1 MKKWIALLLVLTL
14 VFALSACSSGDTAS
28 TNTDTSDP
36 ADSSTQE
43 DTSTANDA
51 SEDTS
56 TEEKSYKIGLMLYSS
71 ADEATITI
79 MNGVKRAAEEANVEL
94 VIGENGGDATKT
106 GALLQTMFSQE
117 VDAIIDAT
125 WDASV
130 GITTSQQ
137 CKEKGIPLVTCD
149 VEYDDYAHLVGAN
162 NYGSGEVNGE
172 YVANWVETNWDGE
185 IEYVLA
191 MYYFAGGEGV
201 KARLDGCFDVLG
213 DKGLLPDEDH
223 IIWQDNNGT
232 TEKSKTI
239 TTDFLTAHP
248 DASKIYIITNND
260 SGALGAY
267 NAALTMGREADCM
280 ITSYNGDSF
289 ALEHLATVDES
300 CWQGTVNFN
309 LGGYGDLAIPALLE
323 ILETGED
330 NIAHELNTESF
341 IIDRDNIS
349 EYYSG

>member
-1 MKKWIALLLVLTL
+1 MKKMLTMLLVAVMVLSL
-14 VFALSACSSGDTAS
+14 VACSSGGGTKE
-28 TNTDTSDP
+28 NTDTP
-36 ADSSTQE
+36 APAEEAETAEPKAEEPQE
-43 DTSTANDA
+43 AEGN
-51 SEDTS
+51 
-56 TEEKSYKIGLMLYSS
+56 KGSYKIGLMLYASS
-71 ADEATITI
+71 DEATITI
-79 MNGVKRAAEEANVEL
+79 MNGVKRAAEEAGVEL
-94 VIGENGGDATKT
+94 VMGENGGDPTKT
-106 GALLQTMFSQE
+106 AALLQTMFSQD

-162 NYGSGEVNGE
+162 NYGSGQVNGE
-172 YVANWVETNWDGE
+172 YVANWIETNWDGE
-185 IEYVLA
+185 VEYVLA
-191 MYYFAGGEGV
+191 MYYYAGGEGV
-201 KARLDGCFDVLG
+201 KARLDGCFDTLTE
-213 DKGLLPDEDH
+213 KGLMPAEENV
-223 IIWQDNNGT
+223 IWQDNSGT

-289 ALEHLATVDES
+289 ALEHLATVEES
-300 CWQGTVNFN
+300 CWKGTVNFN

-330 NIAHELNTESF
+330 NIDHELNTVSF
-341 IIDRDNIS
+341 VIDRENVG
-349 EYYSG
+349 EYYTK

>member
-1 MKKWIALLLVLTL
+1 MKKMLTMLLVAVMVLNL
-14 VFALSACSSGDTAS
+14 VACSSGGETKE
-28 TNTDTSDP
+28 NTDTP
-36 ADSSTQE
+36 APAEEAETAEPKAEEPQE
-43 DTSTANDA
+43 AEGN
-51 SEDTS
+51 
-56 TEEKSYKIGLMLYSS
+56 KGSYKIGLMLYASS
-71 ADEATITI
+71 DEATITI
-79 MNGVKRAAEEANVEL
+79 MNGVKRAAEEAGVEL
-94 VIGENGGDATKT
+94 VMGENGGDPTKT
-106 GALLQTMFSQE
+106 AALLQTMFSQD

-162 NYGSGEVNGE
+162 NYGSGQVNGE
-172 YVANWVETNWDGE
+172 YVANWIETNWDGE
-185 IEYVLA
+185 VEYVLA
-191 MYYFAGGEGV
+191 MYYYAGGEGV
-201 KARLDGCFDVLG
+201 KARLDGCFDTLTE
-213 DKGLLPDEDH
+213 KGLMPAEENV
-223 IIWQDNNGT
+223 IWQDNSGT

-289 ALEHLATVDES
+289 ALEHLATVEES
-300 CWQGTVNFN
+300 CWKGTVNFN

-330 NIAHELNTESF
+330 NIDHELNTVSF
-341 IIDRDNIS
+341 VIDRENVG
-349 EYYSG
+349 EYYTK

>member
-1 MKKWIALLLVLTL
+1 MKKMLTVLLAAVMALNLV
-14 VFALSACSSGDTAS
+14 ACSSGGETKEDADAQAPAAEAEAEAPQEAEEATADG
-28 TNTDTSDP
+28 NTG
-36 ADSSTQE
+36 
-43 DTSTANDA
+43 
-51 SEDTS
+51 
-56 TEEKSYKIGLMLYSS
+56 SYKIGLMLYSS
-71 ADEATITI
+71 SDEATITI
-79 MNGVKRAAEEANVEL
+79 MNGVKRAAEEAGVEL
-94 VIGENGGDATKT
+94 VMGENGGDPTKT
-106 GALLQTMFSQE
+106 AALLQTMFSQD

-162 NYGSGEVNGE
+162 NYGSGQVNGE
-172 YVANWVETNWDGE
+172 YVANWIETNWDGE
-185 IEYVLA
+185 VEYVLA
-191 MYYFAGGEGV
+191 MYYYAGGEGV
-201 KARLDGCFDVLG
+201 KARLDGCFDTLTE
-213 DKGLLPDEDH
+213 KGLMPAEENV
-223 IIWQDNNGT
+223 IWQDNNGT

-289 ALEHLATVDES
+289 ALEHLATVEES
-300 CWQGTVNFN
+300 CWKGTVNFN
-309 LGGYGDLAIPALLE
+309 LGGYGDLAIPALLN

-330 NIAHELNTESF
+330 NIDHELNTVSF
-341 IIDRDNIS
+341 VIDRDNVG
-349 EYYSG
+349 EYYTK

>member
-1 MKKWIALLLVLTL
+1 MKKMLTMLLAAVMVLNLV
-14 VFALSACSSGDTAS
+14 ACSSGGETKENADTQTPA
-28 TNTDTSDP
+28 TETEAGEPQEAEEAT
-36 ADSSTQE
+36 ADSNTG
-43 DTSTANDA
+43 
-51 SEDTS
+51 
-56 TEEKSYKIGLMLYSS
+56 SYKIGLMLYASS
-71 ADEATITI
+71 DEATITI
-79 MNGVKRAAEEANVEL
+79 MNGVKRAAEEAGVEL
-94 VIGENGGDATKT
+94 VMGENGGDPTKT
-106 GALLQTMFSQE
+106 AALLQTMFSQD

-162 NYGSGEVNGE
+162 NYGSGQVNGE
-172 YVANWVETNWDGE
+172 YVANWIETNWDGE
-185 IEYVLA
+185 VEYVLA
-191 MYYFAGGEGV
+191 MYYYAGGEGV
-201 KARLDGCFDVLG
+201 KARLDGCFDTLTE
-213 DKGLLPDEDH
+213 KGLMPAEENV
-223 IIWQDNNGT
+223 IWQDNNGT

-289 ALEHLATVDES
+289 ALEHLATVEES
-300 CWQGTVNFN
+300 CWKGTVNFN

-330 NIAHELNTESF
+330 NIDHELNTVSF
-341 IIDRDNIS
+341 VIDRDNVG
-349 EYYSG
+349 EYYTK

>member
-1 MKKWIALLLVLTL
+1 MKKWIALLLALTML
-14 VFALSACSSGDTAS
+14 VSMAACSPKTEDPAEPNDTPD
-28 TNTDTSDP
+28 TNTP
-36 ADSSTQE
+36 ADTPDNEPAPS
-43 DTSTANDA
+43 DG
-51 SEDTS
+51 
-56 TEEKSYKIGLMLYSS
+56 EKTYKIGLMLYSS
-71 ADEATITI
+71 ADEATTTI
-79 MNGVKRAAEEANVEL
+79 MNGVKSAAEAAGVEL

-130 GITTSQQ
+130 GITNSQQ

-149 VEYDDYAHLVGAN
+149 VEYDEYAHLVGAN
-162 NYGSGEVNGE
+162 NYGSGQINGE
-172 YVANWVETNWDGE
+172 YVADWVETNWDGE

-201 KARLDGCFDVLG
+201 KARLDGCFDVLEER
-213 DKGLLPDEDH
+213 GLLPDEDH
-223 IIWQDNNGT
+223 VIWQDNNGT
-232 TEKSKTI
+232 TDKSKTI

-267 NAALTMGREADCM
+267 NAVMTMGREADCL
-280 ITSYNGDSF
+280 ITSYNADSF
-289 ALEHLATVDES
+289 ALEHLATVPES

-309 LGGYGDLAIPALLE
+309 LGGYGDLAVPALLE

-341 IIDRDNIS
+341 VVDRSNIG
-349 EYYSG
+349 EYYKG

>member
-1 MKKWIALLLVLTL
+1 MKKMLTMLLVAVMVLNL
-14 VFALSACSSGDTAS
+14 VACSSGGGTKE
-28 TNTDTSDP
+28 NTDTP
-36 ADSSTQE
+36 APAEEAETAEPKAEEPQE
-43 DTSTANDA
+43 A
-51 SEDTS
+51 EGH
-56 TEEKSYKIGLMLYSS
+56 KGSYKIGLMLYASS
-71 ADEATITI
+71 DEATITI
-79 MNGVKRAAEEANVEL
+79 MNGVKRAAEEAGVEL
-94 VIGENGGDATKT
+94 VMGENGGDPTKT
-106 GALLQTMFSQE
+106 AALLQTMFSQD

-162 NYGSGEVNGE
+162 NYGSGQVNGE
-172 YVANWVETNWDGE
+172 YVANWIETNWDGE
-185 IEYVLA
+185 VEYVLA
-191 MYYFAGGEGV
+191 MYYYAGGEGV
-201 KARLDGCFDVLG
+201 KARLDGCFDTLTE
-213 DKGLLPDEDH
+213 KGLMPAEENV
-223 IIWQDNNGT
+223 IWQDNSGT

-289 ALEHLATVDES
+289 ALEHLATVEES
-300 CWQGTVNFN
+300 CWKGTVNFN

-330 NIAHELNTESF
+330 NIDHELNTVSF
-341 IIDRDNIS
+341 VIDRENVG
-349 EYYSG
+349 EYYTK

>member
-1 MKKWIALLLVLTL
+1 MKKMLTMLLVAVMVLNL
-14 VFALSACSSGDTAS
+14 VACSSGGGTKE
-28 TNTDTSDP
+28 NTDTP
-36 ADSSTQE
+36 APAEEAETAEPKAEEPQE
-43 DTSTANDA
+43 AEVN
-51 SEDTS
+51 
-56 TEEKSYKIGLMLYSS
+56 KGSYKIGLMLYASS
-71 ADEATITI
+71 DEATITI
-79 MNGVKRAAEEANVEL
+79 MNGVKRAAEEAGVEL
-94 VIGENGGDATKT
+94 VMGENGGDPTKT
-106 GALLQTMFSQE
+106 AALLQTMFSQD

-162 NYGSGEVNGE
+162 NYGSGQVNGE
-172 YVANWVETNWDGE
+172 YVANWIETNWDGE
-185 IEYVLA
+185 VEYVLA
-191 MYYFAGGEGV
+191 MYYYAGGEGV
-201 KARLDGCFDVLG
+201 KARLDGCFDTLTE
-213 DKGLLPDEDH
+213 KGLMPAEENV
-223 IIWQDNNGT
+223 IWQDNSGT

-289 ALEHLATVDES
+289 ALEHLATVEES
-300 CWQGTVNFN
+300 CWKGTVNFN

-330 NIAHELNTESF
+330 NIDHELNTVSF
-341 IIDRDNIS
+341 VIDRENVG
-349 EYYSG
+349 EYYTK